1 MRLAAYLENDKPSD
15 EGKVALHFLFE
26 KSLRP
31 YNRTKAFLYRRC
43 KSNNKS
49 NKAHNQ
55 YNCGSGIREADYA
68 ALILFADYFQVSL
81 DYLLERTDNPQML
94 K

>member
-1 MRLAAYLENDKPSD
+1 MRLAAYLENDKTSD
-15 EGKVALHFLFE
+15 EGKVALHFLYE

-31 YNRTKAFLYRRC
+31 HNLTKAFLYRRC
-43 KSNNKS
+43 KSNNQC

-68 ALILFADYFQVSL
+68 TLILFADYFQVSL
-81 DYLLERTDNPQML
+81 DYLLERMDNPQML